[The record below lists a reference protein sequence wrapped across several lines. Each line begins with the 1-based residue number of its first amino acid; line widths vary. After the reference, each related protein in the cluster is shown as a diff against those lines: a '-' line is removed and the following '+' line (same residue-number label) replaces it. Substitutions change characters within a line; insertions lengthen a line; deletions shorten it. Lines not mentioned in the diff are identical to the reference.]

1 MECRGRFAY
10 AVGLRAAGGRAL
22 SAPINPESLS
32 LMVGHDH
39 GPSTHVETEDEITSA
54 RNAKLGMKLFLL
66 YLVFYAVYV
75 GLAAFAQD
83 KLRAAG
89 FLGLNVAV
97 LYGFGLIIAA
107 LLLALVYAWVCR
119 LAAKR

>member
-1 MECRGRFAY
+1 M
-10 AVGLRAAGGRAL
+10 VGL
-22 SAPINPESLS
+22 
-32 LMVGHDH
+32 DH

-54 RNAKLGMKLFLL
+54 RNASLGMKLFVL
-66 YLVFYAVYV
+66 YLVFYGVYV
-75 GLAAFAQD
+75 FLAAFAQE
-83 KLRAAG
+83 KLRAIG
-89 FLGLNVAV
+89 LLGLNVAV

>member
-1 MECRGRFAY
+1 M
-10 AVGLRAAGGRAL
+10 L
-22 SAPINPESLS
+22 
-32 LMVGHDH
+32 DH

-89 FLGLNVAV
+89 ILGLNVAV

-119 LAAKR
+119 TAAKR